1 MTDSYDPAKFVY
13 PVKIRHYN
21 MATSGWSKS
30 FSYFPAD
37 SCNGQSAV
45 GVLKSVVAATVQ
57 ANAGKSS
64 RPRFAFGV
72 AVGERGPATAPVS
85 TRFEFY
91 SCLRCS
97 FEAAH

>member
-1 MTDSYDPAKFVY
+1 MHPA
-13 PVKIRHYN
+13 KIRHYN
-21 MATSGWSKS
+21 RATSGWSKS

-37 SCNGQSAV
+37 SCNGQSATA
-45 GVLKSVVAATVQ
+45 VLKSAVAATVQ
-57 ANAGKSS
+57 ANASKSS
-64 RPRFAFGV
+64 RPRFAFEV
-72 AVGERGPATAPVS
+72 VVGGRGPATAPVS